1 LKKYRESPLGFE
13 IPLHFCVVD
22 IDFYEEDVP
31 PAPLVP
37 MAPER
42 IVDLLRSAFHIGQL
56 NQLRALDREQALL
69 QRRPGEP
76 TEPLEDYEFYYH
88 KAQLVEL
95 LLEQGVPGAR
105 EYCRQRNFLDSETN
119 KLMEEA
125 KTFIVAASREQATA
139 AKDFAL
145 ARYNKLFERL
155 YFNRDYKGA
164 AMVQRCMDRLNGLE
178 NSDLKTPLEQGLL
191 SLMQSIAREEGA
203 VTATVVRNPENVVR
217 EVVAGSNIQVEHKL
231 ET

>member
-1 LKKYRESPLGFE
+1 
-13 IPLHFCVVD
+13 
-22 IDFYEEDVP
+22 
-31 PAPLVP
+31 
-37 MAPER
+37 
-42 IVDLLRSAFHIGQL
+42 
-56 NQLRALDREQALL
+56 
-69 QRRPGEP
+69 
-76 TEPLEDYEFYYH
+76 
-88 KAQLVEL
+88 
-95 LLEQGVPGAR
+95 
-105 EYCRQRNFLDSETN
+105 
-119 KLMEEA
+119 
-125 KTFIVAASREQATA
+125 
-139 AKDFAL
+139 
-145 ARYNKLFERL
+145 L

>member
-1 LKKYRESPLGFE
+1 MLCE

-22 IDFYEEDVP
+22 IDFYDEDVP

-56 NQLRALDREQALL
+56 NQLRQLDKEQALL
-69 QRRPGEP
+69 QQRGGPS
-76 TEPLEDYEFYYH
+76 EPLEDYEFYYH

-105 EYCRQRNFLDSETN
+105 EYCRQRNFLDTETE
-119 KLMEEA
+119 KLMQEA

-164 AMVQRCMDRLNGLE
+164 AMVQRCMDRLNGLDG
-178 NSDLKTPLEQGLL
+178 NDVRTPLEQGLL
-191 SLMQSIAREEGA
+191 SLMQSIAKEEGA
-203 VTATVVRNPENVVR
+203 ISATVVRNPENVVR
-217 EVVAGSNIQVEHKL
+217 EVVADSNIQVEHRL
-231 ET
+231 DA